1 MVAVMPA
8 LEVESPESAVAGEPW
23 RGLFRSHAAQLLLF
37 ARQFAHEATGA
48 EDIVQ
53 EAFVRCW
60 QKYGAGG
67 RTTPALLFAA
77 ARTIGLDHLRARS
90 RRLQREAAVA
100 PDPAAAEWFAC
111 PAEEAERAEAIA
123 RALQR
128 LPAAQR
134 EVVVLRIWGD
144 LRFGEIASVL
154 AIPEDT
160 ASSRFRYAL
169 TALRDL
175 LPASLLRP

>member
-1 MVAVMPA
+1 MSLP
-8 LEVESPESAVAGEPW
+8 EIESPAAATAGEPW
-23 RGLFRSHAAQLLLF
+23 RELFRSQAPRLLLY
-37 ARQFAHEATGA
+37 ARQFAHEAAGA

-60 QKYGAGG
+60 QRYGEGG
-67 RTTPALLFAA
+67 RTTPALLFSA
-77 ARTIGLDHLRARS
+77 ARTIGLDHLRARA
-90 RRLQREAAVA
+90 RRQQREAAVA

-123 RALQR
+123 LALQR
-128 LPAAQR
+128 LPSAQR

-144 LRFGEIASVL
+144 LRFAEIASVL

-169 TALRDL
+169 AALRDL